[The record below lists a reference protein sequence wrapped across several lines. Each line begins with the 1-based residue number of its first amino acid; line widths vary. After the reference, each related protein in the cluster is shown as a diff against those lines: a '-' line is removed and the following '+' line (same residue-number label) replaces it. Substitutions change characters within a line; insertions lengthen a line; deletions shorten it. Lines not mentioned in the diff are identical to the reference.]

1 MARIVPAPLFAA
13 SAALVFALAGPAPV
27 AEAAVLHPAS
37 GLEAHGADEGIATL
51 SEAALYASSAAAPLD
66 AGSVKDPATYCELDA
81 LIAQANRDIQ
91 ALARRGSTGSGVFG
105 GVSGAMDA
113 RVLGD
118 RLHTAADA
126 ATRSAE
132 EKAAETRAAE
142 QRAAE
147 RRAAEEREDQALR
160 GTTGQGSPAGAV
172 AYGDAQGSAPDG
184 DDGAW
189 NVSYRDEYGAAEGAA
204 DGACTQWADGYYVAH
219 DWSDSGEQIASKP
232 GTVVVDGQRYAYAG
246 SMVVPEGSDY
256 YASGVYDFTHADGG
270 IGFQTCCDGGYLVTT
285 SLTSH

>member
-1 MARIVPAPLFAA
+1 MARTIPAPIVAA
-13 SAALVFALAGPAPV
+13 SAALALALAAPAPT
-27 AEAAVLHPAS
+27 AGAAVLRPSS
-37 GLEAHGADEGIATL
+37 GLTSHADDGLATL
-51 SEAALYASSAAAPLD
+51 SEAALYASSVAAPLD

-91 ALARRGSTGSGVFG
+91 ALARRGSTGAGVFG

-113 RVLGD
+113 RVFGE
-118 RLHTAADA
+118 RLHAAADA

-132 EKAAETRAAE
+132 EKAAED
-142 QRAAE
+142 RAAE
-147 RRAAEEREDQALR
+147 RRAAEERGARAPR
-160 GTTGQGSPAGAV
+160 GTAGQGAASGAGAP
-172 AYGDAQGSAPDG
+172 APTEG
-184 DDGAW
+184 AEGAAAAGEGDGAW

-219 DWSDSGEQIASKP
+219 DWSDSGEQIASRP

-270 IGFQTCCDGGYLVTT
+270 IGFQTCCDGGYLVT
-285 SLTSH
+285 HYVPY